1 MHFRANSHDVCC
13 WKMFVPKPMSS
24 KASKCQEFM
33 TMFGHETSFEV
44 ESNKCCG
51 TVAWCA
57 VHTLQSFPA
66 VFVLFMKYFSILGH
80 NPLTWC
86 CGVGL
91 KLHEGDVAK
100 AKHFSWKSCFMR
112 PKTRRR
118 DWIIKPIAANKD
130 KKASSE
136 VSAVIAFS
144 TQWNS
149 WDKTCLSKHIQRCI
163 WNLNWE
169 VKMKIIWK

>member
-1 MHFRANSHDVCC
+1 MPQWPQVVAQSFILHFFVFRQNFFVKTSWIQSGKDQMHFRANSHDVCC

-66 VFVLFMKYFSILGH
+66 VFVLFMKYFPSSGH

-86 CGVGL
+86 CGVGF
-91 KLHEGDVAK
+91 KIA
-100 AKHFSWKSCFMR
+100 
-112 PKTRRR
+112 RRWCR
-118 DWIIKPIAANKD
+118 
-130 KKASSE
+130 
-136 VSAVIAFS
+136 
-144 TQWNS
+144 
-149 WDKTCLSKHIQRCI
+149 
-163 WNLNWE
+163 
-169 VKMKIIWK
+169 